1 MGLQPVAASQF
12 HGNMAHGAPSQ
23 TLYLSLDVWAAEALA
38 GVIDTGRIESKTGT
52 IMRPML
58 W

>member
-1 MGLQPVAASQF
+1 
-12 HGNMAHGAPSQ
+12 MAHGAPSQ